1 MDREKE
7 AIALP
12 KKRTQKF
19 RTRLFPG
26 KTLPSQE
33 IARRK
38 AIKAEFSDRCRKVF
52 EKLRPQ
58 LTDKYYNHFIAV
70 DPDTQEYTIDSSL
83 ENLIQ
88 KVRTLYPDGTVK
100 VAIYRLN
107 ETGACGRI

>member
-12 KKRTQKF
+12 KRTQKF

-38 AIKAEFSDRCRKVF
+38 AIKAEFSDRCRTVF

-58 LTDKYYNHFIAV
+58 LIDKYYNHFIAV
-70 DPDTQEYTIDSSL
+70 DPDSEEYIIDSSL

-88 KVRTLYPDGTVK
+88 KVRSCYPDGKVK

>member
-12 KKRTQKF
+12 KRTQKF

-33 IARRK
+33 IAKHK
-38 AIKAEFSDRCRKVF
+38 AIKAEFSARCRPVF

-58 LTDKYYNHFIAV
+58 LIDKYYNYFIAV
-70 DPDTQEYTIDSSL
+70 DPESEKYIIDSSL
-83 ENLIQ
+83 ESLVQ
-88 KVRTLYPDGTVK
+88 KIRTLYPDGTVK

-107 ETGACGRI
+107 ETGVCGRI